1 MVSRRFASRAPRPGH
16 VCTEPVAKALASI
29 ALMLGRPGRLQTKAF
44 KEAASDGGLVLAEEV
59 CRGAGLLRT
68 APDQRAPKAPSPSS
82 LPHPRSGRDGTHSVL
97 GLSGATQP
105 WPPQRARG
113 GSSRSVGSGSAST
126 GTGPRP
132 CGPPRGQAS
141 RAVLLPSRPHAS
153 DWAVGTQGPWP
164 STLPQPCEISKEVSQ
179 PTGTGR
185 LAWPAHI
192 WGSHG
197 WRTAT
202 AGPGCLGRELRENTG
217 LLNATFPV
225 AAGAASRE
233 GGGRHAG
240 FSVNQGRRVFQ
251 VGVHF
256 PSHRGDSGT
265 PTIIGRVPCFPPL
278 RTLAGTVL
286 ARLATTG
293 EEAES
298 TPTTV
303 QLRCASMVSPVAPG
317 GCTSTATKQ
326 WQQ

>member
-132 CGPPRGQAS
+132 CGPPRGKPQEQCSFPAT
-141 RAVLLPSRPHAS
+141 PTHQ
-153 DWAVGTQGPWP
+153 TGPWARKAPGPARCP
-164 STLPQPCEISKEVSQ
+164 SLAKSPRKCRSPQAQE
-179 PTGTGR
+179 
-185 LAWPAHI
+185 
-192 WGSHG
+192 G
-197 WRTAT
+197 WRGQRTFGEAT
-202 AGPGCLGRELRENTG
+202 AGGPRRRG
-217 LLNATFPV
+217 P
-225 AAGAASRE
+225 AALAASC
-233 GGGRHAG
+233 GRT
-240 FSVNQGRRVFQ
+240 R
-251 VGVHF
+251 
-256 PSHRGDSGT
+256 
-265 PTIIGRVPCFPPL
+265 
-278 RTLAGTVL
+278 
-286 ARLATTG
+286 
-293 EEAES
+293 
-298 TPTTV
+298 
-303 QLRCASMVSPVAPG
+303 AS
-317 GCTSTATKQ
+317 
-326 WQQ
+326 